1 MMKRHLAPAFRVAC
15 VLSLAV
21 GCGKKQGSAD
31 PTAASVS
38 AASSAA
44 SPALDAASPS
54 AATMGPLGPGET
66 LVGRM
71 SKEASGRPGTKP
83 TAEDVFAAF
92 DKLGAS
98 VPQKEQTLAATYKA
112 AYCVGGYTSDRSLAV
127 NVCEY
132 PSEAAAT
139 AGRDLSRS
147 LFPNLPTRDVWRQR
161 ATTLAIIQQKRDAA
175 TAATQKKLVD
185 AFLAM

>member
-1 MMKRHLAPAFRVAC
+1 MKPRLVTAFRIAC
-15 VLSLAV
+15 LLSLAP
-21 GCGKKQGSAD
+21 GCGRKDTPAD
-31 PTAASVS
+31 PTAASAAPASSLAVPTS
-38 AASSAA
+38 DAAAASI
-44 SPALDAASPS
+44 D
-54 AATMGPLGPGET
+54 TTGPLAPGET
-66 LVGRM
+66 LMGRM
-71 SKEASGRPGTKP
+71 AKEANARPAVKP

-112 AYCVGGYTSDRSLAV
+112 AYCVGGYTADRTLAV

-147 LFPNLPTRDVWRQR
+147 LFPKMPARDVWRQR
-161 ATTLAIIQQKRDAA
+161 ETTLAIIQQKHDAST
-175 TAATQKKLVD
+175 TALEKKLVD
-185 AFLAM
+185 VFLAL

>member
-1 MMKRHLAPAFRVAC
+1 MKRHFAPAFRVAC
-15 VLSLAV
+15 VLSFAA
-21 GCGKKQGSAD
+21 GCGKKEATTD
-31 PTAASVS
+31 PPAASVTP
-38 AASSAA
+38 ASSAG
-44 SPALDAASPS
+44 SPGPDAASPS
-54 AATMGPLGPGET
+54 ATTMGPLGPGET
-66 LVGRM
+66 LMGRI

-98 VPQKEQTLAATYKA
+98 VPVKEQTLAATYKA
-112 AYCVGGYTSDRSLAV
+112 AYCVGGYTADRSLAV

-147 LFPNLPTRDVWRQR
+147 LFPDLPTRDVWRQR

-175 TAATQKKLVD
+175 TAATEKKLVD